1 MKRGWSVKE
10 AHPLFFNYKTINYMK
25 TSVRLL
31 GSVVLTLLV
40 LAACTGKSKESQASI
55 DPDTELVKGLTAKD
69 TADFI
74 GLAQVCMD
82 TLQAGKIDDGLNMIY
97 CIINDT
103 LMPMTDEMREN
114 MKQHFK
120 RFPVKKYRM
129 EDFEINGYSN
139 NTVKYSIFFQENPES
154 EACIKFAFNPIRI
167 DDAWYLT
174 LKNN

>member
-10 AHPLFFNYKTINYMK
+10 AHPLFFNYETMNYMK

-82 TLQAGKIDDGLNMIY
+82 TLQAGK
-97 CIINDT
+97 
-103 LMPMTDEMREN
+103 
-114 MKQHFK
+114 
-120 RFPVKKYRM
+120 
-129 EDFEINGYSN
+129 
-139 NTVKYSIFFQENPES
+139 
-154 EACIKFAFNPIRI
+154 
-167 DDAWYLT
+167 
-174 LKNN
+174 

>member
-1 MKRGWSVKE
+1 
-10 AHPLFFNYKTINYMK
+10 MK

-55 DPDTELVKGLTAKD
+55 DPDAELVKGLTAKD

-74 GLAQVCMD
+74 GLTKVCMD
-82 TLQAGKIDDGLNMIY
+82 TLQAGKIDEGLNMIY
-97 CIINDT
+97 CVINDT
-103 LMPMTDEMREN
+103 LMPMTPEVREG
-114 MKQHFK
+114 MKMYFG
-120 RFPVKKYRM
+120 RFPVKKYKM
-129 EDFEINGYSN
+129 ESYEINGYSN
-139 NTVKYSIFFQENPES
+139 NTVKYSIYFQENSVS
-154 EACIKFAFNPIRI
+154 EASIKFAFNPIRI

>member
-1 MKRGWSVKE
+1 
-10 AHPLFFNYKTINYMK
+10 MK

-120 RFPVKKYRM
+120 RFPVKNIGWKILKSM
-129 EDFEINGYSN
+129 D
-139 NTVKYSIFFQENPES
+139 
-154 EACIKFAFNPIRI
+154 IRI
-167 DDAWYLT
+167 IQLNIASFSKRIQN
-174 LKNN
+174 LKPALNLRSILFA